1 MKFSLTYGF
10 HSLTGDWASLYEN
23 ALEQISLA
31 EKYGFDSVFVSE
43 HHFTKDGWF
52 PSSRIACAGIAT
64 RTNKIRVGTGII
76 VLPLNNPIRVAEEVA
91 LLDIISKG
99 RFILGVGVGN
109 RKEEFDAFGVPFNER
124 GSRFEEGIILV
135 KKLLSE
141 PKVTFIGKYYRVKN
155 ISIMPKPIQKPLPP
169 IWIAAQW
176 SVKAVKRAARLGDAW
191 LPDPIT
197 PIKVLKAHMKVYK
210 EELKIVGKDF
220 YKLERPLR
228 REAYISENAE
238 KAWEEVKEGIL
249 YLYGENYYKWG
260 ALQDENGE
268 PLTPEKISFNEY
280 VEILKRRFIIGGVDE
295 FINEVEKYE
304 KELEVNN
311 MVLRLQFPNLSHEKI
326 LKAIKLI
333 GEKVIPYFKSK

>member
-1 MKFSLTYGF
+1 LKFSLTYGF
-10 HSLTGDWASLYEN
+10 HSLEGDWASLYEN
-23 ALEQISLA
+23 ALEQIALA

-64 RTNKIRVGTGII
+64 RTRKIKVGTAIV
-76 VLPLNNPIRVAEEVA
+76 VLPLDNPIRVAEETA

-109 RKEEFDAFGVPFNER
+109 RKEEFEAFGISFNER
-124 GSRFEEGIILV
+124 GSRFEEGVILV

-141 PKVTFIGKYYRVKN
+141 PKVTFNGKYYRIKE
-155 ISIMPKPIQKPLPP
+155 ISIMPKPIQKPSPP

-176 SVKAVKRAARLGDAW
+176 SSKAVKRAARLGDAW

-197 PIKVLKAHMKVYK
+197 PIKVLKKHMEVYK
-210 EELKIVGKDF
+210 EELKKFGKDF

-238 KAWEEVKEGIL
+238 KAWEEVKDGIL
-249 YLYGENYYKWG
+249 YLYGENYYRWG
-260 ALQDENGE
+260 ALQDEDGK
-268 PLTPEKISFNEY
+268 PLTPEKISFDEY
-280 VEILKRRFIIGGVDE
+280 VEVLKKRFIIGGPED
-295 FINEVEKYE
+295 FINEVERYK

-311 MVLRLQFPNLSHEKI
+311 IVLRIQFPKIPHEKV

-333 GEKVIPYFKSK
+333 GEKVIPYFK